1 MKKFGYILGGFA
13 GGVMFLLIVGAS
25 LAGSQMFL
33 VSESKYGFSE
43 TVDIIES
50 VSKEKG
56 WTVSHIYNLQATME
70 KNGYQVK
77 PVTVFSLCKP
87 QIAYQVLS
95 SDNERPVAAMMPCRV
110 AVYETKEGKT
120 LISRMNAGM
129 FTSMLSGVSREAMTQ
144 ASQENEI
151 ILKSVIKE

>member
-1 MKKFGYILGGFA
+1 MKKWRYILGGFA
-13 GGVMFLLIVGAS
+13 GGLMFILILGAS
-25 LAGSQMFL
+25 LNGGQMFL

-43 TVDIIES
+43 TVDLIES

-56 WTVSHIYNLQATME
+56 WTVSHIYNLQATMA

-87 QIAYQVLS
+87 QIAYQILS

-110 AVYETKEGKT
+110 AVYETEDGKT
-120 LISRMNAGM
+120 YVSRMNAGM
-129 FTSMLSGVSREAMTQ
+129 FTSMLAGISRDAMTQ
-144 ASQENEI
+144 ASQESEI

>member
-1 MKKFGYILGGFA
+1 MKKLGYILGGFA

-25 LAGSQMFL
+25 LTGGQMFL

-43 TVDIIES
+43 TVDMIES

-56 WTVSHIYNLQATME
+56 WTVSHIYNLQATMS

-110 AVYETKEGKT
+110 AVYETKDGKT
-120 LISRMNAGM
+120 YVSRMNAGILS
-129 FTSMLSGVSREAMTQ
+129 SMLTGVSRDAMSL

>member
-1 MKKFGYILGGFA
+1 MKKLKYILGGFA
-13 GGVMFLLIVGAS
+13 GGVFFLLIVGAS
-25 LAGSQMFL
+25 LSSDKMFL

-43 TVDIIES
+43 TVDMIES

-87 QIAYQVLS
+87 QIAYQILS

-110 AVYETKEGKT
+110 AVYETKDGKT
-120 LISRMNAGM
+120 YVSRMNAGILS
-129 FTSMLSGVSREAMTQ
+129 SMLTGVSRDAMAL
-144 ASQENEI
+144 ASQENEV